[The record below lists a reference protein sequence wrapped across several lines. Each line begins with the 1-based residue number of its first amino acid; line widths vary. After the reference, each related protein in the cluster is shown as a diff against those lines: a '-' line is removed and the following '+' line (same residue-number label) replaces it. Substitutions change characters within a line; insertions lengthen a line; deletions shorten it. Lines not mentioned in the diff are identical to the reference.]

1 MWNSASN
8 TTLSKGLLTVC
19 LSNLFVYALL
29 SFFVFLNAWHTKEVS
44 ENCLNLLL
52 VIIQTT
58 LVNILVF
65 WFFNFLLA
73 TIFVYA
79 IWATKKSS
87 SNTIFYASYFL
98 LLGLWIGYLCS
109 TPIVQ
114 VCASAISID
123 VHVFYFLKVAYIA
136 IALGLLCSVLFLER
150 RSRKG
155 IEKEPTI
162 IETVKRSIKLSYRL
176 CKRTYRVSAVPIAW
190 VIGSLFSFLFLLPV
204 FPSRKYVKWA
214 KQISYLLTVV
224 TFPVVSYSL
233 VTYVPR
239 EVSTGNVH
247 VTYRCKIHEL
257 APSPSRLDYLYH
269 VKVLFDVPE
278 DETETAF
285 VNYLRR
291 LRNFYAQGSDATV
304 LILDSKKLREY
315 VCTRYAS
322 VVHVPILVPCFLSHG
337 KLIETIIAK
346 GLDVTLKE
354 RVKLKL
360 VSLDEMSER
369 EGRRICIPK
378 SLKDTLFV
386 SALQRIVRNLS
397 EKGPYYINMSFG
409 TKHPLAQ
416 FGEDTLLAKVLMKA
430 DRIGARIFVSAGN
443 RLGKHKLEDLPPA
456 KALGFLLKNVYT
468 VGGYPFQRGE
478 IECPTI
484 LTVTWRD
491 GTRAIVTGTSF
502 AAPQA
507 LTITLNAMA
516 KSLKEKNPQKEL
528 SIRQQE
534 SSNLL
539 TKLNPSKNS

>member
-52 VIIQTT
+52 VIIQAT

-73 TIFVYA
+73 TIFVYT

-87 SNTIFYASYFL
+87 SNTIFYAFYFL

-109 TPIVQ
+109 MPIVQ

-123 VHVFYFLKVAYIA
+123 VHVFNFLKVAYMA
-136 IALGLLCSVLFLER
+136 IALGLFCSVLFVER
-150 RSRKG
+150 QSRKE
-155 IEKEPTI
+155 IEKVPTTV
-162 IETVKRSIKLSYRL
+162 ETVKRSIKLSYRL

-214 KQISYLLTVV
+214 KQISYLLTVA
-224 TFPVVSYSL
+224 TFPIVSFSL
-233 VTYVPR
+233 VTYIPR

-304 LILDSKKLREY
+304 LILDSKKPRKY

-322 VVHVPILVPCFLSHG
+322 VVHIPILVPCFLSHG
-337 KLIETIIAK
+337 KVIETIIAK
-346 GLDVTLKE
+346 GLDVKLKE

-360 VSLDEMSER
+360 VSLEEMAER
-369 EGRRICIPK
+369 EGRRIGIPRK
-378 SLKDTLFV
+378 LKDTLF
-386 SALQRIVRNLS
+386 ALQRIVRNLS
-397 EKGPYYINMSFG
+397 EKGPYFINMSFG

-416 FGEDTLLAKVLMKA
+416 FGDDTLLAKVLMKA
-430 DRIGARIFVSAGN
+430 DRTGARVFVSAGN
-443 RLGKHKLEDLPPA
+443 RLRKHKLEDLPPA

-468 VGGYPFQRGE
+468 VGGQPFQIGE

-484 LTVTWRD
+484 LNVTWKD
-491 GTRAIVTGTSF
+491 GTRAMVTGTSF

-507 LTITLNAMA
+507 LTFSLNLMA
-516 KSLKEKNPQKEL
+516 KSLKE
-528 SIRQQE
+528 SA
-534 SSNLL
+534 
-539 TKLNPSKNS
+539 PSKNHRKIKIDQRHAEALPFKKFVK